1 MLNVWTRHKI
11 HFDIEKKNPG
21 KESRNQALNFG
32 NGRKTTNLSWKQ
44 WPQWFCSLR
53 QPRGDHVIN
62 PNGFRVTSLSLC
74 PASKHVVG
82 YRKWNGQTGPVKPI
96 NNRKLQQWMQKCCGN
111 LHSLKVIMVHARVS
125 AVRRWIDVKIKND
138 LATQGLEVVKSV
150 KMLLHFWGQ
159 GKDW

>member
-1 MLNVWTRHKI
+1 MWTRHKI

-21 KESRNQALNFG
+21 KESRNQALIRQRSEN
-32 NGRKTTNLSWKQ
+32 NKPVLKTVTTVILLTSATTR
-44 WPQWFCSLR
+44 WPR
-53 QPRGDHVIN
+53 DQPEWISGDLVIVV
-62 PNGFRVTSLSLC
+62 PC
-74 PASKHVVG
+74 KHVVG

-96 NNRKLQQWMQKCCGN
+96 NNGKLQQWMQKCCGN

-150 KMLLHFWGQ
+150 NMLLHFWGQ